1 MRKRAAVSAVSSVAE
16 AAAAGEAAAAAAGRG
31 YGPPPAQLPVWAIA
45 LASRAAVLLLCA
57 CLAALQRAGVPTVAV
72 AGAAGAAGGASGGAL
87 EWAHAHAYDSSS
99 HLGPAGTSWL
109 SPLAHWDG
117 AHMLSAAAGGW
128 PAGWRT
134 DLSFAFFPAFPAAA
148 RAAGGAAAA
157 LGLTRAGA
165 DAALLGGLAL
175 NLVAFCLAAEL
186 LQALGRAVLR
196 SGGALAPRARLSDR
210 AAAAAARAGA
220 LFFAATPA
228 GIFMSAFYAEALFA
242 AASFAGMLACEAAVA
257 AALPPAPARMSAR
270 RYAHGAAA
278 LAAGALVFTFAA
290 AARSNGVLLTAYV
303 AYAGVRMAAG
313 VRSAGAAAL
322 LAHGVLVAACCA
334 AVVAPLAMHA
344 WQAEALF
351 CGGAAPPAW
360 CAAFPLPAIYA
371 HVQRAYWGNGF
382 LAYVAPRHAPD
393 YVLGAPM
400 LALAAVAAHRAL
412 APRERRAAIAAAVID
427 LACAR
432 RARTLDATAA
442 YAVHFAAMAVLAAL
456 FMHVQVVTRFAAACP
471 ALYWVMAALWT
482 EDGDDGAADGSGG
495 AAERGCWRAT
505 CRPRTLLPLYCT
517 AFTAVGTTL
526 FFHAL
531 PWT

>member
-1 MRKRAAVSAVSSVAE
+1 MLQSPIAHNSNPRANFCSDESGSGSGSGSGSEAE
-16 AAAAGEAAAAAAGRG
+16 AECDDAAAPEWLESL
-31 YGPPPAQLPVWAIA
+31 LP
-45 LASRAAVLLLCA
+45 LPCA
-57 CLAALQRAGVPTVAV
+57 CCVVP
-72 AGAAGAAGGASGGAL
+72 
-87 EWAHAHAYDSSS
+87 
-99 HLGPAGTSWL
+99 
-109 SPLAHWDG
+109 
-117 AHMLSAAAGGW
+117 
-128 PAGWRT
+128 
-134 DLSFAFFPAFPAAA
+134 
-148 RAAGGAAAA
+148 
-157 LGLTRAGA
+157 
-165 DAALLGGLAL
+165 
-175 NLVAFCLAAEL
+175 
-186 LQALGRAVLR
+186 
-196 SGGALAPRARLSDR
+196 
-210 AAAAAARAGA
+210 
-220 LFFAATPA
+220 
-228 GIFMSAFYAEALFA
+228 
-242 AASFAGMLACEAAVA
+242 
-257 AALPPAPARMSAR
+257 
-270 RYAHGAAA
+270 
-278 LAAGALVFTFAA
+278 
-290 AARSNGVLLTAYV
+290 
-303 AYAGVRMAAG
+303 
-313 VRSAGAAAL
+313 
-322 LAHGVLVAACCA
+322 
-334 AVVAPLAMHA
+334 
-344 WQAEALF
+344 
-351 CGGAAPPAW
+351 
-360 CAAFPLPAIYA
+360 AAFPLPAIYA